1 MRHPHP
7 DPDQA
12 PLTACTGRVSHDRT
26 IESQL
31 RIGPIPSFSS
41 GMVNATNGLP
51 CETRPQPAFSPLTS
65 SRPRNVCH
73 LRVRRDVCMKH
84 RAGQPGSPGTER
96 HGARAPPREA
106 FSL

>member
-1 MRHPHP
+1 MRHPHA

-31 RIGPIPSFSS
+31 RIGPYSFVLVRD
-41 GMVNATNGLP
+41 GKRNERAAVRNPPATGV
-51 CETRPQPAFSPLTS
+51 QSPNELTS
-65 SRPRNVCH
+65 EKCLSSPRATRCVHEASRRP
-73 LRVRRDVCMKH
+73 
-84 RAGQPGSPGTER
+84 AGQPRER

>member
-1 MRHPHP
+1 MNKNGNLMFRRVGRSLVAMRPPHP

-31 RIGPIPSFSS
+31 RIGPILSRPTSG

-51 CETRPQPAFSPLTS
+51 CETRPQPVFS
-65 SRPRNVCH
+65 
-73 LRVRRDVCMKH
+73 
-84 RAGQPGSPGTER
+84 QI
-96 HGARAPPREA
+96 
-106 FSL
+106 